1 MFECKHENLSFVY
14 ETIFL
19 LIIEYL
25 LNDRDSETQFN
36 REKE

>member
-1 MFECKHENLSFVY
+1 MKKIVLYMKLS
-14 ETIFL
+14 L